1 MQQPTLHLIASLT
14 IQVDTPI
21 DVGVTPLGRRRLIP
35 ILSGR
40 VTGKIEGDLLPGG
53 VDSQIIRPDG
63 KTDLSARYVIRTQ
76 DNELIYIENNG
87 IRQVS
92 EPYREQAAAGEIIAP
107 EHVYFRTVPVFE
119 TSSLRYSWLQDRIFI
134 GAATRLPDAVL
145 LDIYEVL

>member
-1 MQQPTLHLIASLT
+1 MQQPTLNKIASLT

-21 DVGVTPLGRRRLIP
+21 DVGVTPMGRRRLIP
-35 ILSGR
+35 ILSGK
-40 VTGKIEGDLLPGG
+40 VTGQIEGNLLPGG
-53 VDSQIIRPDG
+53 VDSQIIRPDS
-63 KTDLSARYVIRTQ
+63 KTDLSARYVIRTH

-119 TSSLRYSWLQDRIFI
+119 TSSPRYSWLQDRICI

>member
-1 MQQPTLHLIASLT
+1 MQPVLNQIASLT
-14 IQVDTPI
+14 IKVDTPI

-35 ILSGR
+35 ILSGQ
-40 VTGKIEGDLLPGG
+40 VTGMIEGDLLPGG

-63 KTDLSARYVIRTQ
+63 KTDLSARYVIRTY
-76 DNELIYIENNG
+76 DDELIYIENNG

-92 EPYREQAAAGEIIAP
+92 EPYRQQAAAGEIIAP

-119 TSSLRYSWLQDRIFI
+119 TSSTRYSWLHDRIFV
-134 GAATRLPDAVL
+134 GSATRLPDAVM